1 MLLPVRLVLLLVVL
15 FWELLIVSEPLPL
28 FKSDNSAVTPLPSM
42 VLVALAF
49 AGVVKVRLVL

>member
-28 FKSDNSAVTPLPSM
+28 IKPDNSAVTPLPSM